1 MRGLKKIGT
10 DRFSRFDVYW
20 METNKQN
27 KQTNKQTNYIYTER
41 VHTLLCGRLQE
52 RSEKG
57 QRFCVQRKQGAAIL
71 NL

>member
-10 DRFSRFDVYW
+10 DRLSRFDVYW
-20 METNKQN
+20 METNKQ
-27 KQTNKQTNYIYTER
+27 KKYIYTER